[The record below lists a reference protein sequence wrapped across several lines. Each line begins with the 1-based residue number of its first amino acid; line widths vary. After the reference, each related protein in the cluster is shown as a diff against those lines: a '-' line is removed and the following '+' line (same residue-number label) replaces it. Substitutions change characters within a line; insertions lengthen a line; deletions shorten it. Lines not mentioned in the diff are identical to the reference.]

1 MTIGLGTSGT
11 HEWRVAPV
19 APVVPI
25 PIVWPAAHTER
36 GIERLGPTD
45 SCPRPDP
52 SDCASDGRARDAS
65 DADHHRPNT
74 PGVMCGNEQP
84 RQPPDG
90 DTDEEDRLA
99 HLATHRVPS
108 VARGAAKAIHVRCR
122 SRAPSRKRHRKPSE
136 SPTSLARRWLSKLTY
151 ETNEINLPYVTS
163 YAEFAMRK
171 AQAASA
177 VNQPL
182 VTPTEVRRFDK
193 AVTVRDRGAF
203 LFELDRLVREKL
215 AAAANVADEAT
226 PLTAAL
232 GQKAASLRA
241 ATSWAPTAA
250 DVQRGRAELLR
261 EFERTHNLPLAD
273 FVRLAHKS
281 RQQIYKD
288 IAARRLLALDV
299 GRRGQ
304 RIPDWQL
311 EAPGL
316 QLTRVVLQAA
326 EDVDAWTVYRALA
339 EPCEA
344 LDGQS
349 PATSVNR
356 GNVDATA
363 RVVLA
368 SLGVQGAERG
378 GADA

>member
-1 MTIGLGTSGT
+1 
-11 HEWRVAPV
+11 
-19 APVVPI
+19 
-25 PIVWPAAHTER
+25 
-36 GIERLGPTD
+36 
-45 SCPRPDP
+45 
-52 SDCASDGRARDAS
+52 
-65 DADHHRPNT
+65 
-74 PGVMCGNEQP
+74 
-84 RQPPDG
+84 
-90 DTDEEDRLA
+90 
-99 HLATHRVPS
+99 
-108 VARGAAKAIHVRCR
+108 
-122 SRAPSRKRHRKPSE
+122 
-136 SPTSLARRWLSKLTY
+136 
-151 ETNEINLPYVTS
+151 
-163 YAEFAMRK
+163 MRK

-182 VTPTEVRRFDK
+182 VTPTEVRRFDQV
-193 AVTVRDRGAF
+193 VTVRDRGAF

-215 AAAANVADEAT
+215 AAATQVVDEAT
-226 PLTAAL
+226 PLAETL
-232 GQKAASLRA
+232 GRKAASLRA

-261 EFERTHNLPLAD
+261 EFERPHNLPLAD

-288 IAARRLLALDV
+288 IAGHRLLALDV

-311 EAPGL
+311 QAPGL
-316 QLTRVVLQAA
+316 QLTRTVLQAA

-344 LDGQS
+344 LGGQT
-349 PATSVNR
+349 PAAIANR
-356 GNVDATA
+356 GNVDAIA

-368 SLGVQGAERG
+368 SLGVQPAERV

>member
-1 MTIGLGTSGT
+1 
-11 HEWRVAPV
+11 
-19 APVVPI
+19 
-25 PIVWPAAHTER
+25 
-36 GIERLGPTD
+36 
-45 SCPRPDP
+45 
-52 SDCASDGRARDAS
+52 
-65 DADHHRPNT
+65 
-74 PGVMCGNEQP
+74 
-84 RQPPDG
+84 
-90 DTDEEDRLA
+90 
-99 HLATHRVPS
+99 
-108 VARGAAKAIHVRCR
+108 
-122 SRAPSRKRHRKPSE
+122 
-136 SPTSLARRWLSKLTY
+136 
-151 ETNEINLPYVTS
+151 
-163 YAEFAMRK
+163 MRK

-177 VNQPL
+177 VKQPL
-182 VTPTEVRRFDK
+182 VTPTEVHRFDK

-215 AAAANVADEAT
+215 AAATHVAYEAT
-226 PLTAAL
+226 PLTETL
-232 GQKAASLRA
+232 GRKAASLRA

-261 EFERTHNLPLAD
+261 EFERPHNLPLSD

-316 QLTRVVLQAA
+316 QLTRAVLQAA

-344 LDGQS
+344 LGGQS
-349 PATSVNR
+349 PSARANR
-356 GNVDATA
+356 GNVDAVA

-368 SLGVQGAERG
+368 SLGVQPADHGR
-378 GADA
+378 ADA

>member
-1 MTIGLGTSGT
+1 MAIGLGSRGA
-11 HEWRVAPV
+11 HERGVAPV
-19 APVVPI
+19 PPVVPI
-25 PIVWPAAHTER
+25 PIVWPATHSER
-36 GIERLGPTD
+36 GIVRLGPTHP
-45 SCPRPDP
+45 CPSGYLP
-52 SDCASDGRARDAS
+52 DCASDGRARDAS
-65 DADHHRPNT
+65 DADHHCPDT
-74 PGVMCGNEQP
+74 PGVLRSNEQP

-90 DTDEEDRLA
+90 DTGEEDQLA
-99 HLATHRVPS
+99 HLATHWVPS
-108 VARGAAKAIHVRCR
+108 VARGAEKAICLEWR
-122 SRAPSRKRHRKPSE
+122 SASLRKRHRKP
-136 SPTSLARRWLSKLTY
+136 LAAPIRSGRLRLSNLTY
-151 ETNEINLPYVTS
+151 ETNETTLPHLGA

-177 VNQPL
+177 VDQPL
-182 VTPTEVRRFDK
+182 VTATEARRFDK

-215 AAAANVADEAT
+215 AAAASTASET
-226 PLTAAL
+226 PPLTETLRRTAT
-232 GQKAASLRA
+232 SLRA

-261 EFERTHNLPLAD
+261 EFERPHNLPLAD

-304 RIPDWQL
+304 RVPDWQL
-311 EAPGL
+311 ESPGL
-316 QLTRVVLQAA
+316 QLTRAVLQAT
-326 EDVDAWTVYRALA
+326 EDLDAWTVYRALA
-339 EPCEA
+339 EPSEA
-344 LDGQS
+344 LGGQS
-349 PATSVNR
+349 PAASVNR

-368 SLGVQGAERG
+368 SLGVQPAERG
-378 GADA
+378 GADV

>member
-1 MTIGLGTSGT
+1 MAIGLGTSGT
-11 HEWRVAPV
+11 HERRVAPV
-19 APVVPI
+19 PPVVPI
-25 PIVWPAAHTER
+25 PIVWPAAHSER
-36 GIERLGPTD
+36 GIKRLWPTHA
-45 SCPRPDP
+45 CPRGNPP
-52 SDCASDGRARDAS
+52 DCASDGRAGDAS
-65 DADHHRPNT
+65 YADHHCPDT
-74 PGVMCGNEQP
+74 PGVSRGNEQP

-90 DTDEEDRLA
+90 DTGEEAQLA
-99 HLATHRVPS
+99 HLAIRWVPS
-108 VARGAAKAIHVRCR
+108 VATGAEKAICLEWR
-122 SRAPSRKRHRKPSE
+122 SASRRKRHRKASATRTTLGE
-136 SPTSLARRWLSKLTY
+136 LWLSKLTY
-151 ETNEINLPYVTS
+151 ETNETTLPHLS
-163 YAEFAMRK
+163 AYAEFAMRK
-171 AQAASA
+171 AQGAAA
-177 VNQPL
+177 MNQPI
-182 VTPTEVRRFDK
+182 VTATEVRRFDK

-203 LFELDRLVREKL
+203 LFELDRLVREKV
-215 AAAANVADEAT
+215 AAATNVAAEAT
-226 PLTAAL
+226 PLTETL
-232 GQKAASLRA
+232 GRKAASLRA
-241 ATSWAPTAA
+241 ATSWSPMAA
-250 DVQRGRAELLR
+250 EVQRGRVELLR
-261 EFERTHNLPLAD
+261 EFERPHNLPLSD

-316 QLTRVVLQAA
+316 QLTRTVLQAA

-344 LDGQS
+344 LGGKS
-349 PATSVNR
+349 PAASANR

-368 SLGVQGAERG
+368 SLGVQRAERG

>member
-1 MTIGLGTSGT
+1 MAIGLGTSGA
-11 HEWRVAPV
+11 HERRVAPV
-19 APVVPI
+19 PPVVPI
-25 PIVWPAAHTER
+25 PIVWPATHSER
-36 GIERLGPTD
+36 GIVHLGPTH
-45 SCPRPDP
+45 SCPSGNSP
-52 SDCASDGRARDAS
+52 DCASNGHARDAS
-65 DADHHRPNT
+65 DADHHCPDT
-74 PGVMCGNEQP
+74 PGVLRSNEQA

-90 DTDEEDRLA
+90 DTGEEDQLT

-108 VARGAAKAIHVRCR
+108 VARGAEKAICLVWR
-122 SRAPSRKRHRKPSE
+122 SASLRKRHRKPLSALTR
-136 SPTSLARRWLSKLTY
+136 SGRSRLSKLTY
-151 ETNEINLPYVTS
+151 ETNETILPHLS
-163 YAEFAMRK
+163 AYAEFAMHK
-171 AQAASA
+171 AQAASV

-215 AAAANVADEAT
+215 AAATHVADEAT
-226 PLTAAL
+226 PLTETL
-232 GQKAASLRA
+232 GRKAASLRA
-241 ATSWAPTAA
+241 ATSWAPTAG

-261 EFERTHNLPLAD
+261 EFERPHNLPLAD

-316 QLTRVVLQAA
+316 QLTRAVLQAA
-326 EDVDAWTVYRALA
+326 DDVDAWTVYRALA
-339 EPCEA
+339 EPSEA
-344 LDGQS
+344 LGGQT
-349 PATSVNR
+349 PAAIANR
-356 GNVDATA
+356 GNVDAIA
-363 RVVLA
+363 HVVLA
-368 SLGVQGAERG
+368 SLGVQPAERA

>member
-1 MTIGLGTSGT
+1 M
-11 HEWRVAPV
+11 
-19 APVVPI
+19 
-25 PIVWPAAHTER
+25 
-36 GIERLGPTD
+36 
-45 SCPRPDP
+45 
-52 SDCASDGRARDAS
+52 
-65 DADHHRPNT
+65 
-74 PGVMCGNEQP
+74 
-84 RQPPDG
+84 
-90 DTDEEDRLA
+90 
-99 HLATHRVPS
+99 
-108 VARGAAKAIHVRCR
+108 
-122 SRAPSRKRHRKPSE
+122 
-136 SPTSLARRWLSKLTY
+136 
-151 ETNEINLPYVTS
+151 
-163 YAEFAMRK
+163 EFAMRK
-171 AQAASA
+171 AQAAS
-177 VNQPL
+177 VLNQPL

-203 LFELDRLVREKL
+203 LFELDRLVREKV
-215 AAAANVADEAT
+215 AAATNIADEAT
-226 PLTAAL
+226 PLTEAL
-232 GQKAASLRA
+232 GRKAAALRA
-241 ATSWAPTAA
+241 AASWAPTAA

-261 EFERTHNLPLAD
+261 EFEQPHNLPLAD

-316 QLTRVVLQAA
+316 QLTRTVLQAA
-326 EDVDAWTVYRALA
+326 EDVDAWTVYRALT

-344 LDGQS
+344 LGGQS
-349 PATSVNR
+349 PAASANR

-368 SLGVQGAERG
+368 SLGVQRAERG

>member
-1 MTIGLGTSGT
+1 
-11 HEWRVAPV
+11 
-19 APVVPI
+19 
-25 PIVWPAAHTER
+25 
-36 GIERLGPTD
+36 
-45 SCPRPDP
+45 
-52 SDCASDGRARDAS
+52 
-65 DADHHRPNT
+65 
-74 PGVMCGNEQP
+74 
-84 RQPPDG
+84 
-90 DTDEEDRLA
+90 
-99 HLATHRVPS
+99 
-108 VARGAAKAIHVRCR
+108 
-122 SRAPSRKRHRKPSE
+122 
-136 SPTSLARRWLSKLTY
+136 
-151 ETNEINLPYVTS
+151 
-163 YAEFAMRK
+163 MRK

-215 AAAANVADEAT
+215 AAATHVAEEAT
-226 PLTAAL
+226 PLTETL
-232 GQKAASLRA
+232 GRKATSLRA
-241 ATSWAPTAA
+241 ATSWAPTDA

-261 EFERTHNLPLAD
+261 EFDRPHNLPLAD

-311 EAPGL
+311 ELPGL
-316 QLTRVVLQAA
+316 QLTRAVLQAA
-326 EDVDAWTVYRALA
+326 TGLDPWTVYRSLA
-339 EPCEA
+339 EPAEA
-344 LDGQS
+344 LGGKS
-349 PATSVNR
+349 PVTSVNR
-356 GNVDATA
+356 GNVDATT

-368 SLGVQGAERG
+368 SLGVQPAERG

>member
-1 MTIGLGTSGT
+1 
-11 HEWRVAPV
+11 
-19 APVVPI
+19 
-25 PIVWPAAHTER
+25 
-36 GIERLGPTD
+36 
-45 SCPRPDP
+45 
-52 SDCASDGRARDAS
+52 
-65 DADHHRPNT
+65 
-74 PGVMCGNEQP
+74 
-84 RQPPDG
+84 
-90 DTDEEDRLA
+90 
-99 HLATHRVPS
+99 
-108 VARGAAKAIHVRCR
+108 
-122 SRAPSRKRHRKPSE
+122 
-136 SPTSLARRWLSKLTY
+136 
-151 ETNEINLPYVTS
+151 
-163 YAEFAMRK
+163 MRK

-182 VTPTEVRRFDK
+182 VTATEVRRFDK

-215 AAAANVADEAT
+215 AAATNVADELT
-226 PLTAAL
+226 PLTKAL
-232 GQKAASLRA
+232 GRKAASLRA

-261 EFERTHNLPLAD
+261 EFERPHNLPLPD

-311 EAPGL
+311 ESPGL
-316 QLTRVVLQAA
+316 QLTRAVLQAA
-326 EDVDAWTVYRALA
+326 DDVDAWTVYSALA
-339 EPCEA
+339 EPSAA
-344 LDGQS
+344 LRGQS
-349 PATSVNR
+349 PVASVNR

-368 SLGVQGAERG
+368 SLGVQRAERG

>member
-1 MTIGLGTSGT
+1 
-11 HEWRVAPV
+11 
-19 APVVPI
+19 
-25 PIVWPAAHTER
+25 
-36 GIERLGPTD
+36 
-45 SCPRPDP
+45 
-52 SDCASDGRARDAS
+52 
-65 DADHHRPNT
+65 
-74 PGVMCGNEQP
+74 
-84 RQPPDG
+84 
-90 DTDEEDRLA
+90 
-99 HLATHRVPS
+99 
-108 VARGAAKAIHVRCR
+108 
-122 SRAPSRKRHRKPSE
+122 
-136 SPTSLARRWLSKLTY
+136 
-151 ETNEINLPYVTS
+151 
-163 YAEFAMRK
+163 MRK

-215 AAAANVADEAT
+215 AAATNTAIDKS
-226 PLTAAL
+226 PLTETL
-232 GQKAASLRA
+232 RGKAASLRA

-250 DVQRGRAELLR
+250 DVQQGRAELLR
-261 EFERTHNLPLAD
+261 EFDRPHNLPLAD

-311 EAPGL
+311 ESPGL
-316 QLTRVVLQAA
+316 QLTRAVLQAA

-344 LDGQS
+344 LGGQP
-349 PATSVNR
+349 PAASVNR

-368 SLGVQGAERG
+368 SLGVQRSEHG
-378 GADA
+378 GAAA